1 MRKFKSD
8 EIDDWLCYQDWVS
21 SQRKKEDKLIFKGR
35 ADHLH
40 QWIKLQAIKFAER
53 QKEDANALQRTLQLL
68 DEAKYG
74 EVNPRISTQVDM
86 EDEADSSMHET
97 QFIQSVLNAPKKG
110 SLGTVAK
117 ENNSQMLCAKKPIKK
132 VQIKDEPIENAI
144 PNLRQQN
151 RDRPKVVQ
159 GIMKRKTAHED
170 SIMVDNERKETWKIS
185 SPQSEGA
192 SSYKKPTNADYR
204 ALIESSQIG
213 DPPNKTSWWKKL
225 FKLRAIGSKN
235 KRDSSGYQEVITLF
249 ISLLNRSQ
257 EINI

>member
-1 MRKFKSD
+1 LRKFKSD

-21 SQRKKEDKLIFKGR
+21 SQRKKEDKLVFKGR

-68 DEAKYG
+68 DEVKYG
-74 EVNPRISTQVDM
+74 KVNSRISTQVDM

-97 QFIQSVLNAPKKG
+97 QFIQTVLNAPRKG
-110 SLGTVAK
+110 GFGTISK
-117 ENNSQMLCAKKPIKK
+117 ENSQMVCEKKPIKK
-132 VQIKDEPIENAI
+132 VQIKEEPIESAI
-144 PNLRQQN
+144 PNLRPQN
-151 RDRPKVVQ
+151 RENPTIVP
-159 GIMKRKTAHED
+159 GIMKRKTAHEE
-170 SIMVDNERKETWKIS
+170 SIMVDNERKETRKFS
-185 SPQSEGA
+185 SPPSEGA

-204 ALIESSQIG
+204 ALIESSQIS

-235 KRDSSGYQEVITLF
+235 KRDRSGYQEVMF
-249 ISLLNRSQ
+249 ISLLNRS
-257 EINI
+257 